1 MDPSSRSSR
10 LGQWP
15 YGRYDDAMPPA
26 SSDRL
31 LIRPFRASDA
41 EAAWAIYEDP
51 EVSRFLG
58 WERPPF
64 EEYRPRF
71 LSRME
76 AWAGYPQ
83 GQGVWAMLERE
94 SGRMA
99 GMLMLKPLD
108 EGPEVEVGYHLAR
121 WAWGHGYATEGAR
134 SALRHGF
141 TEAGLS
147 RIVAVV
153 HPENGRS
160 LRVIDRVGMSPAGDL
175 HVYGVDC
182 RLFEA
187 GPEWLD
193 EAGKNP

>member
-1 MDPSSRSSR
+1 
-10 LGQWP
+10 
-15 YGRYDDAMPPA
+15 MPPA
-26 SSDRL
+26 SNDRL

-51 EVSRFLG
+51 DVSRFLS
-58 WERPPF
+58 WDRPPLK
-64 EEYRPRF
+64 EYRPLF

-76 AWAGYPQ
+76 TWAEYPV
-83 GQGVWAMLERE
+83 GQGVWALLERE

-108 EGPEVEVGYHLAR
+108 DGPDVEVGYHLAR
-121 WAWGHGYATEGAR
+121 WAWGRGHATEGAR
-134 SALRHGF
+134 AALRHGF
-141 TEAGLS
+141 TEAGLD

-153 HPENGRS
+153 HPENAPS
-160 LRVIDRVGMSPAGDL
+160 LRVIGRLGMNPGGDL

-193 EAGKNP
+193 GPGKTP